1 LDIVKHIIENKL
13 TDFSDFVQVMKRL
26 WHLPKSII
34 INNDENVQPNQ
45 QQFLTMT
52 KSSVIKQLIKLVK
65 QTPEIEVLWLYGSRA
80 RNTASQNSDYD
91 LAVAFKSYIEDPI
104 EQRIRPEL
112 LAMDWQKE
120 LNQSELNIALSIIDI
135 NRVPLPLA
143 YTVIHDNALLYSVNE
158 YRRMVEEQRIM
169 SKWEIDHLYHRKH
182 YA

>member
-1 LDIVKHIIENKL
+1 MMI
-13 TDFSDFVQVMKRL
+13 TQS
-26 WHLPKSII
+26 PA
-34 INNDENVQPNQ
+34 
-45 QQFLTMT
+45 
-52 KSSVIKQLIKLVK
+52 IKQLIQLANN
-65 QTPEIEVLWLYGSRA
+65 TPEIEVLWLYGSRA

-120 LNQSELNIALSIIDI
+120 LNQSELNIAFSIIDI

-143 YTVIHDNALLYSVNE
+143 YTVIHDNTLLYSTNE

-169 SKWEIDHLYHRKH
+169 SKWEIDHSYHRKH